1 MSDGTSGAA
10 RAVAELFAHSSHAT
24 RWLFRDRGALD
35 AAYAAVNALAGLP
48 LTAAETAACACEW
61 SARAFGEAQRLGLA
75 LPVGA
80 TAALFV
86 QRFLTRVPF
95 TAEKPPAL
103 AGAAVLLAA
112 KAQEGFTYSMPLDR
126 LVGALAAT
134 ARVAEDDLAALEARL
149 LQTLVFD
156 VRVYL
161 VGDATDRLTADFVR
175 GAALAAAPAA
185 ALARAAQPV
194 LLRALCSTVVLLHTP
209 AQVAAAVLGVAAASA
224 ASGTG
229 ASEEEK
235 GLPAR
240 FAAWLDGAVAAR
252 PGADVGAV
260 RAAVGDAQR
269 ALAAEV
275 ADAGAQTALYQSA
288 LAKCK
293 QYKQSRAAR
302 APSGAP
308 AAPVS

>member
-1 MSDGTSGAA
+1 MSDGTTHAA

-24 RWLFRDRGALD
+24 RWLYGDRAALD
-35 AAYAAVNALAGLP
+35 AAYAAVNARAGLP

-103 AGAAVLLAA
+103 AAAAVLLAT
-112 KAQEGFTYSMPLDR
+112 KAQEGFTYRMPLDR

-134 ARVAEDDLAALEARL
+134 ARVGDADLAALEARL
-149 LQTLVFD
+149 LQTLAFD

-161 VGDATDRLTADFVR
+161 AGDATDRLTGDFVR
-175 GAALAAAPAA
+175 GTALAPAPAA

-209 AQVAAAVLGVAAASA
+209 AQVAAAVLGAAAASLA
-224 ASGTG
+224 ASS
-229 ASEEEK
+229 AEDA

-240 FAAWLDGAVAAR
+240 LAAWLDGAVAAQ
-252 PGADVGAV
+252 PGADAAAV
-260 RAAVGDAQR
+260 RAAVDDAQR
-269 ALAAEV
+269 ALAAEL
-275 ADAGAQTALYQSA
+275 ADAGAQAALYQSA

-293 QYKQSRAAR
+293 QYKQSHAAR
-302 APSGAP
+302 APAAAP